1 MGGSIMRDLFD
12 ILTTIATRT
21 MHALIITVMLIGFTF
36 YNMGSFSTIQ
46 HFGFSQYLNNILTLQ
61 LWDVQYKI
69 KKTVK
74 FYDEPVPLMVIDYLE
89 QYKISMGPFEPT
101 LFLRP
106 GNIINV
112 SGTYTPDG
120 GEVDWLAAE
129 VYVDGEPRYGYVL
142 APGGSMGLFGGFVNS
157 DEYFDQFDVYDE
169 KKYENILAQEFY
181 DEIKRSYIIIVEA
194 DRIEKQKLAELGIY
208 KKISTLFPDEILYKG
223 VRKYSDEY
231 FNRDFYCRKDDYKAI
246 KQHYNHYFKDNYY
259 PRLLNIHNRFES

>member
-1 MGGSIMRDLFD
+1 MGGSIMRELFD
-12 ILTTIATRT
+12 MLTTIATRT
-21 MHALIITVMLIGFTF
+21 MHALIITVTLLGFTC
-36 YNMGSFSTIQ
+36 YNMGSFNTIQ

-74 FYDEPVPLMVIDYLE
+74 FYDKPVPLTMIDYLE
-89 QYKISMGPFEPT
+89 QYKISMKPFEPT
-101 LFLRP
+101 LYLRP

-129 VYVDGEPRYGYVL
+129 VYVGGEPRYGYVL
-142 APGGSMGLFGGFVNS
+142 APGGAMGLFGGYTGDS
-157 DEYFDQFDVYDE
+157 EYFELFDGDDE
-169 KKYENILAQEFY
+169 HRYKNMLAQEFY
-181 DEIKRSYIIIVEA
+181 DEIKRSYTIIIEE
-194 DRIEKQKLAELGIY
+194 DRIEKQKLAERGIY

-231 FNRDFYCRKDDYKAI
+231 YNRDFYCRKDDYKTI

-259 PRLLNIHNRFES
+259 PRLLNIYNRFES

>member
-1 MGGSIMRDLFD
+1 MRDLFD

-21 MHALIITVMLIGFTF
+21 MHALIITVMLAGFTF

-74 FYDEPVPLMVIDYLE
+74 FYDEPIPLTVIDYLE
-89 QYKISMGPFEPT
+89 QYKMSMEPFEPT

-169 KKYENILAQEFY
+169 NKYENNIGYF
-181 DEIKRSYIIIVEA
+181 DS
-194 DRIEKQKLAELGIY
+194 
-208 KKISTLFPDEILYKG
+208 IS
-223 VRKYSDEY
+223 
-231 FNRDFYCRKDDYKAI
+231 
-246 KQHYNHYFKDNYY
+246 
-259 PRLLNIHNRFES
+259 

>member
-1 MGGSIMRDLFD
+1 MRDLFD
-12 ILTTIATRT
+12 ILSSIATRT
-21 MHALIITVMLIGFTF
+21 MHALIITVMLVGFTF

-74 FYDEPVPLMVIDYLE
+74 FYDEPVPLTVIDYLE
-89 QYKISMGPFEPT
+89 QYKISMEPFEPT

-142 APGGSMGLFGGFVNS
+142 ALGGSMGLFGGFVNS

-169 KKYENILAQEFY
+169 NKYENILAQEFY

-223 VRKYSDEY
+223 VRKYSDDY
-231 FNRDFYCRKDDYKAI
+231 FNRDFYCRKDDYKTI

-259 PRLLNIHNRFES
+259 PRL

>member
-1 MGGSIMRDLFD
+1 MRDLFD

-46 HFGFSQYLNNILTLQ
+46 HFGFSQYLNNILTIQ

-74 FYDEPVPLMVIDYLE
+74 FYNEPVSLTVIDYLE
-89 QYKISMGPFEPT
+89 QYKISMEPFEPT
-101 LFLRP
+101 LLLRP

-142 APGGSMGLFGGFVNS
+142 APGGAMGLFGGFVNS

-169 KKYENILAQEFY
+169 NKYENILAQEFY

-208 KKISTLFPDEILYKG
+208 KKISTLFPDEILHKG

-231 FNRDFYCRKDDYKAI
+231 YNRDFYCRKDDYKTI

>member
-12 ILTTIATRT
+12 ILSSIATRT

-74 FYDEPVPLMVIDYLE
+74 FYNEPVPLTVIDYLE
-89 QYKISMGPFEPT
+89 QYKISMEPFEPT

-142 APGGSMGLFGGFVNS
+142 ATGGSMGLFGGFVNS

-169 KKYENILAQEFY
+169 NKYENILAQEFY
-181 DEIKRSYIIIVEA
+181 DEIKRSYIIIIEA

-231 FNRDFYCRKDDYKAI
+231 YNRDFYCRKDDYKTI